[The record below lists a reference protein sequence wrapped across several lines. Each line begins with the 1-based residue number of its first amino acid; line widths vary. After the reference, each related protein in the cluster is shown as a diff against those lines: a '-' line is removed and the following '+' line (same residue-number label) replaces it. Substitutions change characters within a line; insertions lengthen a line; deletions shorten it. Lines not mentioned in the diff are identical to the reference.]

1 MKKLLT
7 FLICLPLLTLGQQT
21 INESITHGGLQ
32 RDYTIHIPSSYN
44 VNTPIPLVFC
54 FHGYGSNASTIMSYT
69 NFNYISDTAGFIV
82 VYPQGTLLQGTTH
95 WNVGGW
101 TIGSTIDDVGFTASL
116 LDSISNTYTI
126 DDTRVYST
134 GMSNGGYMSFLLACQ
149 LSDKIA
155 AIASVTG
162 SMTPQTYNAC
172 NPQHPTPILQIHGTS
187 DQTVPY
193 VGDPTWTK
201 SIDDVLQYW
210 VAYNNCNTSAI
221 ITAITDI
228 NIFDGSTA
236 ELIVYDGGDNNVTTE
251 HFKIYGGDH
260 DWPGV
265 WGNMDIHASAEVWK
279 FFSRY
284 NINGLINPTVLPM
297 ASISG
302 NDTICYNQNIDAQVT
317 VSFGGATPPFSFIY
331 AINGVSQPSITT
343 NVNPYVISTQQAGTY
358 TLTSFS
364 DALAVGS
371 ISGAA
376 LVTVNTSP
384 IDCPPPLLI
393 QEHTTNKELLKITDI
408 LGKETTLKNNTLL
421 FYIYDDGTVEKRIVV
436 E

>member
-1 MKKLLT
+1 
-7 FLICLPLLTLGQQT
+7 
-21 INESITHGGLQ
+21 
-32 RDYTIHIPSSYN
+32 
-44 VNTPIPLVFC
+44 
-54 FHGYGSNASTIMSYT
+54 
-69 NFNYISDTAGFIV
+69 
-82 VYPQGTLLQGTTH
+82 LQGTTH

-101 TIGSTIDDVGFTASL
+101 TMGSTIDDVGFTASL

-221 ITAITDI
+221 ITAIADI

-236 ELIVYDGGDNNVTTE
+236 EHIVYDGGDNNVTTK
-251 HFKIYGGDH
+251 HLKIYGGDH

-284 NINGLINPTVLPM
+284 DINGLISTST
-297 ASISG
+297 SIKEKIIK
-302 NDTICYNQNIDAQVT
+302 DKR
-317 VSFGGATPPFSFIY
+317 
-331 AINGVSQPSITT
+331 
-343 NVNPYVISTQQAGTY
+343 
-358 TLTSFS
+358 
-364 DALAVGS
+364 
-371 ISGAA
+371 
-376 LVTVNTSP
+376 LV
-384 IDCPPPLLI
+384 
-393 QEHTTNKELLKITDI
+393 KITDI
-408 LGKETTLKNNTLL
+408 LGRETTTKNNTLL
-421 FYIYDDGTVEKRIVV
+421 FYIYNDETVEKKIVIK
-436 E
+436 

>member
-1 MKKLLT
+1 MKKLL
-7 FLICLPLLTLGQQT
+7 LILLCLPMIGFGQQT
-21 INESITHGGLQ
+21 LNKSIIHDNMQ
-32 RDYTIHIPSSYN
+32 RDYIIHIPSSYN

-54 FHGYGSNASTIMSYT
+54 FHGYTSNASTIMSYA

-101 TIGSTIDDVGFTASL
+101 TTGSTTDDVGFSISL
-116 LDSISNTYTI
+116 LDSISNEYNI

-149 LSDKIA
+149 VSDKIA

-172 NPQHPTPILQIHGTS
+172 NPQHPTPILQIHGTN

-193 VGDPTWTK
+193 IGDPTWTE

-210 VAYNNCNTSAI
+210 VGYNNCNSTPT
-221 ITAITDI
+221 ITAIADI
-228 NIFDGSTA
+228 NQFDGSTA
-236 ELIVYDGGDNNVTTE
+236 EYIIYDGCDNSVTTE

-279 FFSRY
+279 FFFQY
-284 NINGLINPTVLPM
+284 NINGLI
-297 ASISG
+297 S
-302 NDTICYNQNIDAQVT
+302 
-317 VSFGGATPPFSFIY
+317 
-331 AINGVSQPSITT
+331 TT
-343 NVNPYVISTQQAGTY
+343 
-358 TLTSFS
+358 TSF
-364 DALAVGS
+364 VE
-371 ISGAA
+371 
-376 LVTVNTSP
+376 VEN
-384 IDCPPPLLI
+384 
-393 QEHTTNKELLKITDI
+393 TNKKLLKIVDV
-408 LGKETTLKNNTLL
+408 LGRECLPKKNTTL
-421 FYIYDDGTVEKRIVV
+421 FYIFNDGAVEKKIILK
-436 E
+436 

>member
-32 RDYTIHIPSSYN
+32 RDYFIHIPSSYN

-54 FHGYGSNASTIMSYT
+54 FHGYGSNASTNMSYT

-101 TIGSTIDDVGFTASL
+101 TTASTIDDVGFTASL
-116 LDSISNTYTI
+116 LDSISNAYTI

-149 LSDKIA
+149 LSNRIA

-162 SMTPQTYNAC
+162 SMSPQTYNAC

-210 VAYNNCNTSAI
+210 VAYNNCNLIADTTI
-221 ITAITDI
+221 IPDLVLG
-228 NIFDGSTA
+228 DWSTA
-236 ELIVYDGGDNNVTTE
+236 EHIVYDGGDNSVTTE

-284 NINGLINPTVLPM
+284 DINGLISTST
-297 ASISG
+297 SI
-302 NDTICYNQNIDAQVT
+302 NEKNIKDKR
-317 VSFGGATPPFSFIY
+317 
-331 AINGVSQPSITT
+331 
-343 NVNPYVISTQQAGTY
+343 
-358 TLTSFS
+358 
-364 DALAVGS
+364 
-371 ISGAA
+371 
-376 LVTVNTSP
+376 LV
-384 IDCPPPLLI
+384 
-393 QEHTTNKELLKITDI
+393 KITDI
-408 LGKETTLKNNTLL
+408 LGRETTTTKNNTLL
-421 FYIYDDGTVEKRIVV
+421 FYIYNDKTVEKKIVIN
-436 E
+436 

>member
-1 MKKLLT
+1 MKKLL
-7 FLICLPLLTLGQQT
+7 LILLCLPMIGFGQQT
-21 INESITHGGLQ
+21 LNKSIIHDNMQ
-32 RDYTIHIPSSYN
+32 RDYIIHIPSSYN

-54 FHGYGSNASTIMSYT
+54 FHGYTSNASTIMSYA

-101 TIGSTIDDVGFTASL
+101 TTGSTTDDVGFSISL
-116 LDSISNTYTI
+116 LDSISNEYNI

-149 LSDKIA
+149 VSDKIA

-172 NPQHPTPILQIHGTS
+172 NPQHPTPILQIHGTN

-193 VGDPTWTK
+193 IGDPTWTE

-210 VAYNNCNTSAI
+210 VGYNNCNSTPT
-221 ITAITDI
+221 ITAIADI
-228 NIFDGSTA
+228 NQFDGSTA
-236 ELIVYDGGDNNVTTE
+236 EYIIYDGCDNSVTTE

-265 WGNMDIHASAEVWK
+265 WGNMDINASAEVWK
-279 FFSRY
+279 FFTKY
-284 NINGLINPTVLPM
+284 DINGLINSSTATVE
-297 ASISG
+297 
-302 NDTICYNQNIDAQVT
+302 NTINEKRLSKVIDLL
-317 VSFGGATPPFSFIY
+317 GR
-331 AINGVSQPSITT
+331 
-343 NVNPYVISTQQAGTY
+343 
-358 TLTSFS
+358 
-364 DALAVGS
+364 
-371 ISGAA
+371 
-376 LVTVNTSP
+376 NTEKS
-384 IDCPPPLLI
+384 
-393 QEHTTNKELLKITDI
+393 
-408 LGKETTLKNNTLL
+408 KNRPL
-421 FYIYDDGTVEKRIVV
+421 FYIYDDGTVEKKIIL

>member
-1 MKKLLT
+1 
-7 FLICLPLLTLGQQT
+7 
-21 INESITHGGLQ
+21 
-32 RDYTIHIPSSYN
+32 
-44 VNTPIPLVFC
+44 
-54 FHGYGSNASTIMSYT
+54 
-69 NFNYISDTAGFIV
+69 
-82 VYPQGTLLQGTTH
+82 
-95 WNVGGW
+95 
-101 TIGSTIDDVGFTASL
+101 
-116 LDSISNTYTI
+116 
-126 DDTRVYST
+126 
-134 GMSNGGYMSFLLACQ
+134 MSNGGYMSFLLACQ
-149 LSDKIA
+149 LSNRIA

-221 ITAITDI
+221 ITAIPDI

-236 ELIVYDGGDNNVTTE
+236 EHIIYDGGDNDVTTE

-284 NINGLINPTVLPM
+284 DINGLISTST
-297 ASISG
+297 SI
-302 NDTICYNQNIDAQVT
+302 NEKIIKDKR
-317 VSFGGATPPFSFIY
+317 
-331 AINGVSQPSITT
+331 
-343 NVNPYVISTQQAGTY
+343 
-358 TLTSFS
+358 
-364 DALAVGS
+364 LAR
-371 ISGAA
+371 
-376 LVTVNTSP
+376 
-384 IDCPPPLLI
+384 
-393 QEHTTNKELLKITDI
+393 ITDI
-408 LGKETTLKNNTLL
+408 LGRETKRTSNTLL
-421 FYIYDDGTVEKRIVV
+421 FYIYNDGTVEKKMSI

>member
-1 MKKLLT
+1 MQKILLI
-7 FLICLPLLTLGQQT
+7 LLCLPMIGFGQQT
-21 INESITHGGLQ
+21 LNKSIIHDNMQ
-32 RDYTIHIPSSYN
+32 RDYIIHIPSSYN

-54 FHGYGSNASTIMSYT
+54 FHGYTSNGSTIMSYT

-82 VYPQGTLLQGTTH
+82 AYPQGTLLQGTTH

-101 TIGSTIDDVGFTASL
+101 TTGSTTDDVGFSISL
-116 LDSISNTYTI
+116 LDSISNEYNI

-149 LSDKIA
+149 ASDKIA

-193 VGDPTWTK
+193 IGDPTWTE

-210 VAYNNCNTSAI
+210 ADYNNCNLIAETTI
-221 ITAITDI
+221 IPDLVLG
-228 NIFDGSTA
+228 DWSTA
-236 ELIVYDGGDNNVTTE
+236 EHIVFDGGDNSITTE
-251 HFKIYGGDH
+251 HFRIYGGDH

-284 NINGLINPTVLPM
+284 DINGLINSSTATVE
-297 ASISG
+297 
-302 NDTICYNQNIDAQVT
+302 NTINEKRLSKVIDLL
-317 VSFGGATPPFSFIY
+317 GR
-331 AINGVSQPSITT
+331 
-343 NVNPYVISTQQAGTY
+343 
-358 TLTSFS
+358 
-364 DALAVGS
+364 
-371 ISGAA
+371 
-376 LVTVNTSP
+376 NTEKS
-384 IDCPPPLLI
+384 
-393 QEHTTNKELLKITDI
+393 
-408 LGKETTLKNNTLL
+408 KNRLL
-421 FYIYDDGTVEKRIVV
+421 FYIYDDGTVKKKIILE
-436 E
+436 

>member
-1 MKKLLT
+1 
-7 FLICLPLLTLGQQT
+7 
-21 INESITHGGLQ
+21 
-32 RDYTIHIPSSYN
+32 
-44 VNTPIPLVFC
+44 
-54 FHGYGSNASTIMSYT
+54 
-69 NFNYISDTAGFIV
+69 
-82 VYPQGTLLQGTTH
+82 
-95 WNVGGW
+95 
-101 TIGSTIDDVGFTASL
+101 
-116 LDSISNTYTI
+116 
-126 DDTRVYST
+126 
-134 GMSNGGYMSFLLACQ
+134 
-149 LSDKIA
+149 
-155 AIASVTG
+155 
-162 SMTPQTYNAC
+162 MTPQTYNVC

-210 VAYNNCNTSAI
+210 IAYNNCNTSAI

-236 ELIVYDGGDNNVTTE
+236 EHIVYDGGDNYVTTE
-251 HFKIYGGDH
+251 HFKIYGGEH

-297 ASISG
+297 AFISG

-343 NVNPYVISTQQAGTY
+343 TVNPYVISTQQAGTY

-364 DALAVGS
+364 DAVAIGS

-376 LVTVNTSP
+376 LVTVVNTSP

-393 QEHTTNKELLKITDI
+393 QEHTTHKDLLKITDI
-408 LGKETTLKNNTLL
+408 LGRETVLKNNTLL
-421 FYIYDDGTVEKRIVV
+421 FYIYDDGTVKKRIVR

>member
-7 FLICLPLLTLGQQT
+7 LLICLPLFTLAQQT
-21 INESITHGGLQ
+21 INGSITHGGLQ
-32 RDYTIHIPSSYN
+32 RDYIIHIPNSYN

-69 NFNYISDTAGFIV
+69 NFNYVSDTAGFIV

-101 TIGSTIDDVGFTASL
+101 TTGSTIDDVGFTANL
-116 LDSISNTYTI
+116 LDFISTAYSI

-193 VGDPTWTK
+193 LGDPTWTK

-210 VAYNNCNTSAI
+210 VAYNNCNLIADTTI
-221 ITAITDI
+221 IPDLVLG
-228 NIFDGSTA
+228 DWSTA
-236 ELIVYDGGDNNVTTE
+236 EHIVYDRGDNSVTTE

-265 WGNMDIHASAEVWK
+265 WGNMDIHASNEVWK
-279 FFSRY
+279 FFSKY
-284 NINGLINPTVLPM
+284 DINGLISTST
-297 ASISG
+297 SI
-302 NDTICYNQNIDAQVT
+302 NDKTIKDKC
-317 VSFGGATPPFSFIY
+317 
-331 AINGVSQPSITT
+331 
-343 NVNPYVISTQQAGTY
+343 
-358 TLTSFS
+358 
-364 DALAVGS
+364 
-371 ISGAA
+371 
-376 LVTVNTSP
+376 
-384 IDCPPPLLI
+384 
-393 QEHTTNKELLKITDI
+393 LLKITDI

-421 FYIYDDGTVEKRIVV
+421 FYIYDDGIVEKRIVI